1 MSGSDARQIIEEKL
15 RRELFG
21 PSGNEQSIGRPLD
34 TNKKL
39 VFQDPSECLGL
50 FYDRDT
56 GEEILTTEHPLQR
69 YCAGV
74 LYGSTRWSGRRE
86 ATASS
91 CSGSS
96 DKLGV
101 VSKILPILLISNQSN
116 LNLKNLT
123 N

>member
-39 VFQDPSECLGL
+39 VFQDPSECYGL

-96 DKLGV
+96 DNCDQQIG
-101 VSKILPILLISNQSN
+101 SCEQDSSNFTDQQSI
-116 LNLKNLT
+116 KF
-123 N
+123 